1 MGKRKQ
7 KDSEILALHLNGLN
21 YTQIAKRLNLTRQTV
36 AKVVKNC
43 TNGNQILTDGS
54 TSIETLKD
62 VIRLEITQE
71 NTLTELAE
79 QLKDYTDQYEAAKG
93 RDDEKAAYAW
103 SQNRI
108 KLIDMM
114 AKITGLYNP
123 RGDSKDNALNI
134 TVEFVGGYDDST
146 NSVNSSDDHG
156 KK

>member
-21 YTQIAKRLNLTRQTV
+21 YTQIAKQLNLTRQTV

-43 TNGNQILTDGS
+43 TNGNQILTNDSAG
-54 TSIETLKD
+54 IETLKD
-62 VIRLEITQE
+62 IIRLEITQE

-79 QLKDYTDQYEAAKG
+79 QLKDYTDQYEAAKK

-123 RGDSKDNALNI
+123 KGDMKDNSLNI
-134 TVEFVGGYDDST
+134 TVEFVGGYDDPT
-146 NSVNSSDDHG
+146 NSVNNSDDHG